1 MKKNLKKSLSLFLA
15 VLMMLSCWVWVA
27 PEKVEAAYNVSDNY
41 KVEIVVDVSNPC
53 DAGHVTCNGTTVIS
67 SLPDSFK
74 KEGTQTLSFETTS
87 FPTTIFL
94 RITTNARSTSKG
106 TIKSI
111 KINGKTVLSGG
122 WGYNTTKVFSA
133 GNDDFTFTPNDSGTG
148 GNLTGTWDWKKPE
161 FAQIRE
167 LAVSGDVEISKLPN
181 GAEKTVTVSVKNG
194 YDQYGVK
201 FDGTVPATAANKIT
215 YELKRDETTSLTS
228 TYGTIKSDSDK
239 GTTATVTLNDDI
251 QTLFPNA
258 SNGKIYAYATHTYDN
273 HTKTVSIP
281 INLTFPTYDI
291 TFNANG
297 GKIGS
302 SDSDAQDSITVTGIK
317 YQGAIGKS
325 PAYRAKAGFD
335 FEGFYSV
342 QNSDATGLTPS
353 FSGTLYKDGETT
365 VDAAGDYTWY
375 AAWQAKPITATFM
388 TADNQLIGKVEGRY
402 NNYLTATNMYNG
414 LKALNAKVKEAYS
427 GTNIQFDSSNAP
439 IYKDGDTTYTF
450 AGWKIIEAYEEGVMD
465 GDEDTVLKGD
475 VTFQAVYT
483 KADAKKYTVSFE
495 DGAGNVT
502 ASKSGYNYRDAV
514 TGIPSSASK
523 GEDDKYSYEF
533 IGWAKKLANVNYFAV
548 DANDCDEDGV
558 KLSYTSKDAAEFT
571 VKGDATYV
579 PVFRT
584 TAREYS
590 VTFSYKIDGGT
601 DETLTVDGYHWG
613 DTITVPE
620 SIKDNYTADGSRYT
634 IESWSGSTVV
644 NDADVTLTA
653 VYDAGIPAIYTINF
667 YDKDGKLINEVNS
680 YTHNSDVEAPTV
692 GDGEGFDIPYTIDTD
707 TALYTF
713 AGWSPAVNT
722 TATADADYHAQYTEK
737 KYANVSFYNYD
748 GSLIYSL
755 NGKENGLFVG
765 EAIPEYSNID
775 EETGKNVFPT
785 KEEDAVGT
793 YTFTGWADGNGN
805 EVVPGTDTF
814 SGHISLYAQ
823 FETNYKNYTV
833 KFLNDDG
840 SVISEKT
847 YHYATEIEI
856 PADPEKDADDEFEY
870 SFRAWSPDVSKVCY
884 GDATYTATYRRSYKY
899 YTVTWLNDA
908 KAVISSSNYKYNAKI
923 QQATIKDPVNYNDPE
938 TGFKWVFSH
947 WVQCNEIG
955 NDIIDKDGNQIIF
968 QRGMKMPAEALY
980 FYPVFV
986 QEENVLKVTFCD
998 ENGTPIEGAVKE
1010 FKYGADFDGSAFESK
1025 VYKKHNETKH
1035 FAITGWVNVDT
1046 GAEVKTVVDNISVK
1060 PVYTAEDHTMD
1071 IESIISYPTCTEVG
1085 YANMKCT
1092 NEACEY
1098 REEKVAIDIIEDIAA
1113 PTGKIYVGSASWNNG
1128 DAIDYSEI
1136 TYVGP
1141 ETKLI
1146 VNGND
1151 LGSRSKQNPEAE
1163 LSRGVGKIAY
1173 YVSEGVITDTATIL
1187 DSDWTTVYD
1196 YEAVANDVLNDVL
1209 LSKGYSMNDY
1219 INMNTP
1225 GNATKLE
1232 IENEVK
1238 AILATYKAN
1247 ATGVVSN
1254 LGLEDGNDYIIY
1266 IKISDREVSGLSNS
1280 CVFSSGTIRYGTKAA
1295 EITVTGEGSGTKFC
1309 SEASVRIS
1317 DDADGLQIYL
1327 DGKEV
1332 EAFTNPGTT
1341 SANGTFVASFKATE
1355 KGLHTVTVIDKN
1367 GNKSIKTFEIKGNHS
1382 YKTYLIAPTCLNGG
1396 SSYSMCTLCGD
1407 KINVVE
1413 FAAKGHMFGA
1423 NENYWTDKAA
1433 TCTEDGSRTYICENN
1448 CGEKLVLT
1456 PTSIA
1461 EDLAK
1466 ANITAD
1472 DIKHLKATGVHT
1484 YAKALDKDGK
1494 ETTEDAW
1501 VIDKAATCIEVGEK
1515 HKDCTVC
1522 GKNGRVTEVI
1532 AEDTVNGHKFYR
1544 AAITT
1549 APTCTTKGEKTKT
1562 CRYCGE
1568 VVFVEFVDALGHKAG
1583 EYEEI
1588 KAATCEEAGSKILKC
1603 SVCNIEIGEPIKD
1616 ADGNITGFD
1625 GKAVEIAKLGH
1636 AWKLD
1641 GEIYQDAED
1650 GKWYQNYKCSRCGK
1664 IEARE
1669 VSAPPAE
1676 VTIMFDFNGGYY
1688 TVPSVGNPNE
1698 FGYVPEMIKGTQT
1711 ITKHVGESISA
1722 EEVGDAFML
1731 ENATKTYTFSHWVD
1745 AEGKEVKFPIEVKGD
1760 ATYSAVFTSK
1770 YKNYT
1775 LTYWTEGGAAV
1786 YKKTGYLHY
1795 GDDVTL
1801 VDGPAKA
1808 QDVEFKYDF
1817 AGWAVY
1823 VDVVDEETGET
1834 VKKLQL
1840 VDDEITIEGNISL
1853 YATYTK
1859 TTRKYAV
1866 TYAISSSEILE
1877 TFLVDAKTTA
1887 RACPITP
1894 TKKYDSKY
1902 HYTFKEWNRAKQLL
1916 SVESNI
1922 YTTPNFDSVAHSY
1935 TVTIKQERTCT
1946 SNALL
1951 LYTCECGHS
1960 YEAEGTG
1967 EEHKALGHAWGDAV
1981 FNKETGKFEKTCSL
1995 CNATD
2000 SENVEFK
2007 ISYYKEDSNSPY
2019 TFSYNVV
2026 WNTLLSTLLPA
2037 DPVKAPD
2044 SMYTYTFK
2052 GWAYKGES
2060 EVIADTSAVKVQS
2073 DLELVAIFTPTIRT
2087 YKVTFAY
2094 DAYNVIKV
2102 YKDVQAGSSVT
2113 YSGTTPTKKHDD
2125 SYHYAFSGWS
2135 GSTSNILGDV
2145 YVTAQF
2151 SKEAHTTTS
2160 TITSAT
2166 CEKGEGTVYTCTK
2179 CAYKSD
2185 VVATSQPLGHN
2196 YVELIETKV
2205 LPTEDKDGSVTME
2218 CTRCKKTYVK
2228 VLPYE
2233 GGSSTE
2239 KPDMVTIKITVKD
2252 QNGNGVSGA
2261 TVALYQ
2267 DSKWVAQDITNSSGV
2282 VAFVVAPGKYTVVIT
2297 GVKYAGDQQT
2307 EITVNDDGS
2316 ISGSIPRLNIS
2327 NCGCACHR
2335 DNLWGKI
2342 FRFFHTIIKK
2352 LTGEFKCC
2360 KDPSNLY

>member
-1 MKKNLKKSLSLFLA
+1 MKKQLKKSLSLFLA

-27 PEKVEAAYNVSDNY
+27 PEKASAVATPYYLKVVIDCDDTGNESDAYIAFDYKDSNGKGTSTTGYKVKTGDMGVSKGTNMTVWQGTINGWPSKMTIYLKMGVGRSEYWKNIKLYVGSTENTCKTQITKTDNY
-41 KVEIVVDVSNPC
+41 KFNRSNS
-53 DAGHVTCNGTTVIS
+53 TCNISVTGTA
-67 SLPDSFK
+67 P
-74 KEGTQTLSFETTS
+74 
-87 FPTTIFL
+87 
-94 RITTNARSTSKG
+94 
-106 TIKSI
+106 
-111 KINGKTVLSGG
+111 
-122 WGYNTTKVFSA
+122 
-133 GNDDFTFTPNDSGTG
+133 TFT
-148 GNLTGTWDWKKPE
+148 
-161 FAQIRE
+161 
-167 LAVSGDVEISKLPN
+167 EITSISATDATITKLPN
-181 GAEKTVTVSVKNG
+181 GGSVTSTVSVTGGK
-194 YDQYGVK
+194 DQYGVDWK
-201 FDGTVPATAANKIT
+201 ASIPTSGFSYSLKYTNSAGTETA
-215 YELKRDETTSLTS
+215 LTS
-228 TYGTIKSDSDK
+228 TYGTISGSSNSA
-239 GTTATVTLNDDI
+239 TATLYDDI
-251 QTLFPNA
+251 QTLFPNSTNA
-258 SNGKIYAYATHTYDN
+258 KVYAYATYN
-273 HTKTVSIP
+273 KKSKSVP
-281 INLTFPTYDI
+281 INLTLPTYDI

-302 SDSDAQDSITVTGIK
+302 SESDGQDSITVTGIK
-317 YQGAIGKS
+317 YQEVIGKS

-335 FEGFYSV
+335 FKGFYSV

-353 FSGTLYKDGETT
+353 FSGTLYKDNETT
-365 VDAAGDYTWY
+365 VDTHGDCTWY
-375 AAWQAKPITATFM
+375 AAWQAESITATFM
-388 TADNQLIGKVEGRY
+388 TADNQLIGTVEGRY
-402 NNYLTATNMYNG
+402 NNYLTATNMYDG
-414 LKALNAKVKEAYS
+414 LNALNAKVKEAYS

-450 AGWKIIEAYEEGVMD
+450 AGWKIIEAYDESVMD

-495 DGAGNVT
+495 DGAGTVI
-502 ASKSGYNYRDAV
+502 SKREDYSYRDAV
-514 TGIPSSASK
+514 TGVPSSASK
-523 GEDDKYSYEF
+523 GEDDKYKYEF
-533 IGWAKKLANVNYFAV
+533 IGWAKKLANVKYFAV
-548 DANDCDEDGV
+548 DENDCDADGV
-558 KLSYTSKDAAEFT
+558 KLSYTSKDAAEFI

-590 VTFSYKIDGGT
+590 VKFSYKIDGGT
-601 DETLTVDGYHWG
+601 DETLVVGGYHWG

-620 SIKDNYTADGSRYT
+620 SIKNNYTADGSRYT
-634 IESWSGSTVV
+634 IISWDGSTVV
-644 NDADVTLTA
+644 DDADKTLRA
-653 VYDAGIPAIYTINF
+653 EYSDGIPAIYSINF
-667 YDKDGKLINEVNS
+667 YDKDEKLINEVNS
-680 YTHNSDVEAPTV
+680 YHHNKTVEAPTV
-692 GDGEGFDIPYTIDTD
+692 GDGEGYDIPYTIDTD

-722 TATADADYHAQYTEK
+722 TATADADYYAQYTEK

-765 EAIPEYSNID
+765 KEIPAYSNID
-775 EETGKNVFPT
+775 EETSENVLPT

-793 YTFTGWADGNGN
+793 YRFTGWADDNGN
-805 EVVPGTDTF
+805 TVVPGTDKF

-823 FETNYKNYTV
+823 FETTYKDYTV

-856 PADPEKDADDEFEY
+856 PADPEKAADDEFEY
-870 SFRAWSPDVSKVCY
+870 DFRAWSPDVSEVCY
-884 GDATYTATYRRSYKY
+884 GDATYTATYRRSYNY
-899 YTVTWLNDA
+899 YKVTWLNDA

-1098 REEKVAIDIIEDIAA
+1098 REDKVALDIIEDIAA
-1113 PTGKIYVGSASWNNG
+1113 PNGKIYVGSASWNNG

-1173 YVSEGVITDTATIL
+1173 YVSEVVITDTATIL

-1196 YEAVANDVLNDVL
+1196 YEAVANDVLEDIL
-1209 LSKGYSMNDY
+1209 LSKGYSMVDY

-1225 GNATKLE
+1225 GNTTKLA

-1280 CVFSSGTIRYGTKAA
+1280 CVFSSGTIHYGTTAA

-1327 DGKEV
+1327 DGEAV
-1332 EAFTNPGTT
+1332 EAFTNSGTT

-1407 KINVVE
+1407 KINVME
-1413 FAAKGHMFGA
+1413 YAAKGHQFGT
-1423 NENYWTDKAA
+1423 NENYYTDKAA

-1448 CGEKLVLT
+1448 CGEKLILT
-1456 PTSIA
+1456 PISSS

-1472 DIKHLKATGVHT
+1472 HIKHLKATGVHT

-1501 VIDKAATCIEVGEK
+1501 VIDKAATCSEVGEK

-1532 AEDTVNGHKFYR
+1532 AEDTVNGHKFYS

-1562 CRYCGE
+1562 CRYCAE
-1568 VVFVEFVDALGHKAG
+1568 EVFVEEVPMLGHKDG
-1583 EYEEI
+1583 EYRINLEPVCQAPGNKI
-1588 KAATCEEAGSKILKC
+1588 LTCATCGQDIGDY
-1603 SVCNIEIGEPIKD
+1603 IEIS
-1616 ADGNITGFD
+1616 A
-1625 GKAVEIAKLGH
+1625 LGC
-1636 AWKLD
+1636 AWKKD
-1641 GEIYQDAED
+1641 GEIQKVENEVD
-1650 GKWYQNYKCSRCGK
+1650 GEIVTIYIQYYKCTRCGETK
-1664 IEARE
+1664 KEILEDYVE
-1669 VSAPPAE
+1669 PKE
-1676 VTIMFDFNGGYY
+1676 VTVTFMNGEE
-1688 TVPSVGNPNE
+1688 TVAT
-1698 FGYVPEMIKGTQT
+1698 IK
-1711 ITKHVGESISA
+1711 KFVGESII
-1722 EEVGDAFML
+1722 
-1731 ENATKTYTFSHWVD
+1731 ATDVTAPEKAADNIYTYTFSHWAD
-1745 AEGKEVKFPIEVKGD
+1745 ADGKEVKFPIDIKDD
-1760 ATYSAVFTSK
+1760 ATYYAVFTSK

-1775 LTYWTEGGAAV
+1775 LTYWTESGAAV

-1795 GDDVTL
+1795 GDKVTL

-1808 QDVEFKYDF
+1808 QDVEFKYEF

-1823 VDVVDEETGET
+1823 VDAVDEETGET
-1834 VKKLQL
+1834 VKKLQP

-1877 TFLVDAKTTA
+1877 TFLTDAGQPA
-1887 RACPITP
+1887 RDCPITP

-1902 HYTFKEWNRAKQLL
+1902 HYTFKEWNRAAQLL

-1935 TVTIKQERTCT
+1935 KVTIKQERTCT

-1951 LYTCECGHS
+1951 LYKCECGHS

-2037 DPVKAPD
+2037 DPVKDPD
-2044 SMYTYTFK
+2044 AMYTYTFD
-2052 GWAYKGES
+2052 GWVYKDKNEK
-2060 EVIADTSAVKVQS
+2060 IKADDKVTSN
-2073 DLELVAIFTPTIRT
+2073 LELVATFTKTIRT
-2087 YKVTFAY
+2087 YKVTFVY

-2102 YKDVQAGSSVT
+2102 YKDVEAGSSVT
-2113 YSGTTPTKKHDD
+2113 YSGATPTKTHDD
-2125 SYHYAFSGWS
+2125 SYHYTFSGWS
-2135 GSTSNILGDV
+2135 GSTSNILSDV

-2151 SKEAHTTTS
+2151 SKEAHKTTS

-2228 VLPYE
+2228 DLPYN

-2239 KPDMVTIKITVKD
+2239 KPDMVTIKITVND

-2267 DSKWVAQDITNSSGV
+2267 NSEWVAQDITNSSGV
-2282 VAFVVAPGKYTVVIT
+2282 VAFAVAPGKYTVVIT

-2316 ISGSIPRLNIS
+2316 ISGSIPRVNIS

-2360 KDPSNLY
+2360 KDPSALY